1 MIEKEFMN
9 WITIYI
15 SGKPGFEK
23 EVSENLE
30 GSDFAFMPG
39 SLEDNGLALYWIN
52 ERADIRDF
60 KKAIGSK
67 TVFKYRLRFYSS
79 VEEFVESQ
87 NNVKFS
93 LFTKEE
99 QALIKKMSSLDKA
112 RNRKNN
118 NSSSALLQP
127 AF

>member
-1 MIEKEFMN
+1 MN

-23 EVSENLE
+23 EVAGNLE

-39 SLEDNGLALYWIN
+39 SPEDNGLALYWIN
-52 ERADIRDF
+52 EFSDLRDF

-67 TVFKYRLRFYSS
+67 TVFKYRLHFYAS

-87 NNVKFS
+87 NNVRINF
-93 LFTKEE
+93 FTKEE
-99 QALIKKMSSLDKA
+99 QALIRKMSALDKV
-112 RNRKNN
+112 RNGGQHLH
-118 NSSSALLQP
+118 A
-127 AF
+127 

>member
-1 MIEKEFMN
+1 MN

-23 EVSENLE
+23 EVTDNLE

-52 ERADIRDF
+52 EHADLRDF

-67 TVFKYRLRFYSS
+67 TVFKYRLHFYSS

-87 NNVKFS
+87 NNNVRINF
-93 LFTKEE
+93 FTKEE
-99 QALIKKMSSLDKA
+99 QALIRKMSSLEKV
-112 RNRKNN
+112 RNSEQRLH
-118 NSSSALLQP
+118 A
-127 AF
+127 

>member
-1 MIEKEFMN
+1 MN

-23 EVSENLE
+23 EVSDNLE

-39 SLEDNGLALYWIN
+39 SLEHNGLALYWIN
-52 ERADIRDF
+52 EYADLRDF

-87 NNVKFS
+87 NNVRINY
-93 LFTKEE
+93 FTKEE
-99 QALIKKMSSLDKA
+99 QALIRKMSSLEKV
-112 RNRKNN
+112 RNSDNRLH
-118 NSSSALLQP
+118 A
-127 AF
+127 